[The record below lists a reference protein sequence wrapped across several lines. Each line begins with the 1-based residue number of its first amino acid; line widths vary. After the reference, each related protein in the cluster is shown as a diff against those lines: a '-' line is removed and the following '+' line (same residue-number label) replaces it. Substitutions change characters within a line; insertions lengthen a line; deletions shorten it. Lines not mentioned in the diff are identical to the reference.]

1 MFWAIA
7 AGAIDTRGFAFE
19 QVLQDIQTLNEWALE
34 ARLEVTAI
42 SLHAYPFV
50 QSRYALLPHG
60 ASIGSGY
67 GPVVVARKPLS
78 LDQLRE
84 TEIVIPGRMTT
95 AYLALRLALGD
106 VAVRE
111 LPFDRIGDEVASGR
125 AEAGLLIHEGQLTY
139 ADEGLTKSLDLG
151 EWWLLETGLPL
162 PLGVNVAR
170 RDLGD
175 RLPELSAVLLDSIR
189 AGLEQRDEAMRYAMG
204 FGRGI
209 DEALADRF
217 VAHVR
222 ERPHLRLR
230 RRGASGRR
238 GAAPARR
245 GDRRVSRARQAA
257 TSSPSD
263 GARLRSW
270 RALARAT
277 AASSM
282 SRAVVLS
289 AVRTPVGRYGGGLAG
304 VRPDDLAAIAIG
316 AAVERA
322 GVDPAE
328 LEDVYLGCANQAG
341 EDNRNVARMAALL
354 AGLPESVAGVTV
366 NRLCASGLSAVVG
379 ACHAIVAGDGDLF
392 VAGGVESMS
401 RAPLVTSKP
410 DAAFPRG
417 DRTMYDTTLGWRFP
431 NPALAARFPLESM
444 GETGENVAER
454 FGVSREEQD
463 AFALRS
469 QQRWAAADFADEL
482 VSVGE
487 LERDEHPRP
496 ETSAEKL
503 ASLKPAFRAEGTVT
517 AGNSSGLNDGA
528 AALVLASEEK
538 AQELGIEP
546 LGAFVASA
554 VAGVDPRVMGIGP
567 VPAVRKLLERT
578 GVAVEELDLVELN
591 EAFAS
596 QSLAVVREL
605 GLDEEK
611 VNVNGGAIAIGHP
624 LGMSGARL
632 VVTLLHELRRRGGRY
647 GVATMCV
654 GVGQGQ
660 AALFER

>member
-1 MFWAIA
+1 
-7 AGAIDTRGFAFE
+7 
-19 QVLQDIQTLNEWALE
+19 
-34 ARLEVTAI
+34 
-42 SLHAYPFV
+42 
-50 QSRYALLPHG
+50 
-60 ASIGSGY
+60 
-67 GPVVVARKPLS
+67 
-78 LDQLRE
+78 
-84 TEIVIPGRMTT
+84 
-95 AYLALRLALGD
+95 
-106 VAVRE
+106 
-111 LPFDRIGDEVASGR
+111 
-125 AEAGLLIHEGQLTY
+125 
-139 ADEGLTKSLDLG
+139 
-151 EWWLLETGLPL
+151 
-162 PLGVNVAR
+162 
-170 RDLGD
+170 
-175 RLPELSAVLLDSIR
+175 
-189 AGLEQRDEAMRYAMG
+189 
-204 FGRGI
+204 
-209 DEALADRF
+209 
-217 VAHVR
+217 
-222 ERPHLRLR
+222 
-230 RRGASGRR
+230 
-238 GAAPARR
+238 
-245 GDRRVSRARQAA
+245 
-257 TSSPSD
+257 
-263 GARLRSW
+263 
-270 RALARAT
+270 
-277 AASSM
+277 M

-322 GVDPAE
+322 GVDPAQ

-401 RAPLVTSKP
+401 RAPLVTAKP

-417 DRTMYDTTLGWRFP
+417 DRTMYDSTLGWRFP

-454 FGVSREEQD
+454 YGVSREEQD

-469 QQRWAAADFADEL
+469 QQRWAAADFDDEL
-482 VSVGE
+482 VSVRE
-487 LERDEHPRP
+487 LVGDEHPRP
-496 ETSAEKL
+496 ETSSEKL
-503 ASLKPAFRAEGTVT
+503 ASLKPAFRGDGTVT

-528 AALVLASEEK
+528 AALVLASEER
-538 AQELGIEP
+538 AQELGIEA

-567 VPAVRKLLERT
+567 VPAVRKLLDRA